1 MITAYILVNTTS
13 GKERFV
19 VNRLKMMPQV
29 KESRAVL
36 GSFDVLAKVECYD
49 LSELSTIVN
58 TVRSMEG
65 VVSTNTLTAFEPT
78 TIFKKINAVILL
90 VSDVER
96 SKRFYRDV
104 LGLKIKYETPEWV
117 EFLKEGAVLA
127 LNKNKSG
134 IKVSKEKAMLNFI
147 TSDINYTKN
156 TLRDK
161 GVSIYKDIQEDGRG
175 KYMVI
180 EDPDS
185 YKIIIVEPKVKED
198 IQATGYYGFAPV

>member
-1 MITAYILVNTTS
+1 MITAYVLVNTAS
-13 GKERFV
+13 GKERFI

-36 GSFDVLAKVECYD
+36 GSFDVFAKVECYD

-58 TVRSMEG
+58 AVRSMEG

-156 TLRDK
+156 TLRGK

>member
-1 MITAYILVNTTS
+1 MITAYILVNTAS
-13 GKERFV
+13 GKERFII
-19 VNRLKMMPQV
+19 NRLKRMPQV

-36 GSFDVLAKVECYD
+36 GSFDVFAKVECYD

-58 TVRSMEG
+58 TVRGMEG

-78 TIFKKINAVILL
+78 AIFKKVNAVILL
-90 VSDVER
+90 VSDIER

-117 EFLKEGAVLA
+117 EFFKEGAVLA
-127 LNKNKSG
+127 LNKNRSG

-147 TSDINYTKN
+147 TSDINYVKN
-156 TLRDK
+156 TLREK
-161 GVSIYKDIQEDGRG
+161 GVNIYKDIQEDSRG

>member
-1 MITAYILVNTTS
+1 MITAYILVNATS

-36 GSFDVLAKVECYD
+36 GSFDVFAKVECYD

-58 TVRSMEG
+58 AVRSMEG

>member
-36 GSFDVLAKVECYD
+36 GSFDVFAKVECYD

-58 TVRSMEG
+58 AVRSMEG

-127 LNKNKSG
+127 LNKNRSG

-156 TLRDK
+156 TLRGR
-161 GVSIYKDIQEDGRG
+161 GVSIYKDIQEDDRG

>member
-1 MITAYILVNTTS
+1 MITAYILVNATS

-36 GSFDVLAKVECYD
+36 GSFDVFAKVECYD

-58 TVRSMEG
+58 AVRSMEG

-78 TIFKKINAVILL
+78 TIFKKVNAVILL

-127 LNKNKSG
+127 LNKNRSG

-147 TSDINYTKN
+147 TSDINYAKN
-156 TLRDK
+156 TLRER
-161 GVSIYKDIQEDGRG
+161 GVSIYKDIQEDDRG